1 LLQYFIGHNEGYHVI
16 TTLKKA
22 ALSAKEEAV
31 IQAFKERVFQAFP
44 DEVLEVRL
52 FGSRAR
58 GEGCERSDVDLA
70 VLVREESGKLRRVI
84 YDIAADLFLET
95 EVNLSP
101 LVLSNKRYDWLKSI
115 ERGVALAID
124 REGISL

>member
-1 LLQYFIGHNEGYHVI
+1 MI

-31 IQAFKERVFQAFP
+31 IQTFKERVFQAFP

-58 GEGCERSDVDLA
+58 GEGSESSDVDLA
-70 VLVREESGKLRRVI
+70 VLVREESGELRRAI
-84 YDIAADLFLET
+84 YDIAADLYLES
-95 EVNLSP
+95 EINLSP
-101 LVLSNKRYDWLKSI
+101 LVLSKERHEWLKAI
-115 ERGVALAID
+115 ERGFALAIE
-124 REGISL
+124 REGIPL